1 MIDVCPIAKIAC
13 GRFAFHDDK
22 LARITLGVVKGMPHG
37 IRGRISCTV
46 DDRISAIALALHT
59 VSVVTAGGLVFAC
72 YSIPLEN
79 LILRVGSNLIAGFAV
94 GFLDVDLQGPFI
106 VFHQIGIVGIGRYR
120 NSLFAAVAAPIHFKT
135 VWNTHF
141 LIAEFAV
148 RQFCLCRC
156 NRIVHH
162 ALGLALQLGNRSI
175 AGAVGGCIGFV
186 LRGVGAYSS
195 VAAVGGFAYGVVQ
208 RPTCRC
214 STAIVLKIVIVG
226 MASSGD
232 GLFICGRNIPCA
244 AVNSTAF
251 GDGFNLDGRAVHF
264 LGGFKLHLVGDDTVV
279 KIKAAACGL
288 RRGFPV
294 GVNFLH
300 DGFGVRFI
308 IGDFGA
314 NHSHSLPART
324 ARLID
329 IGVVTTGGCVGVCAL
344 QQRLRGSHKNFSGS
358 AVGVILDNL
367 HLRICIDRAA
377 EIQQTR
383 RFCGERNR
391 RELLHTE
398 RKLCQTAPDS
408 VLVAIVVAGYILVC
422 ANHRSI
428 DISVRW
434 TVLGL
439 AVCAGGAAV
448 GGFAVEPNQP
458 SAVDLGNL
466 GDFAACHR
474 RGGALG
480 KGGNFAVRER
490 ILGSHIAVDGHLQG
504 FGQAAAVRRG
514 INQLRGKI
522 RIRLHI
528 HAQHRSG
535 SFAVLIVQQAFCVFS
550 GCAVVVQQGHSV
562 RQN

>member
-22 LARITLGVVKGMPHG
+22 LARITLGVVESMPHG
-37 IRGRISCTV
+37 IRGRIGRTV

-120 NSLFAAVAAPIHFKT
+120 NGLVAAVAAPIHFKT

-141 LIAEFAV
+141 LIAEFDV

-300 DGFGVRFI
+300 DGFGVRFV

-314 NHSHSLPART
+314 NHSHSLPARA
-324 ARLID
+324 ARLIN
-329 IGVVTTGGCVGVCAL
+329 IGIVAAGGCVSVCAL
-344 QQRLRGSHKNFSGS
+344 QQRLRGSNKNFGGS
-358 AVGVILDNL
+358 AVRIILDNL

-377 EIQQTR
+377 GIQQTR

-398 RKLCQTAPDS
+398 RKL
-408 VLVAIVVAGYILVC
+408 G
-422 ANHRSI
+422 
-428 DISVRW
+428 
-434 TVLGL
+434 
-439 AVCAGGAAV
+439 
-448 GGFAVEPNQP
+448 
-458 SAVDLGNL
+458 
-466 GDFAACHR
+466 
-474 RGGALG
+474 
-480 KGGNFAVRER
+480 
-490 ILGSHIAVDGHLQG
+490 
-504 FGQAAAVRRG
+504 
-514 INQLRGKI
+514 
-522 RIRLHI
+522 
-528 HAQHRSG
+528 
-535 SFAVLIVQQAFCVFS
+535 
-550 GCAVVVQQGHSV
+550 
-562 RQN
+562 